1 MRFIVMIR
9 KRFVHLLVAIVAL
22 MLVSGAA
29 TAFAAETA
37 PDTDQIWLDDGAPDP
52 PNPSLADASELAT
65 VSDLS
70 SVDPRNVYS
79 VEDLEQYGS
88 FR

>member
-1 MRFIVMIR
+1 M
-9 KRFVHLLVAIVAL
+9 
-22 MLVSGAA
+22 
-29 TAFAAETA
+29 
-37 PDTDQIWLDDGAPDP
+37 WLDDGAPEP
-52 PNPSLADASELAT
+52 PHPSLADASELAT
-65 VSDLS
+65 ISDLS